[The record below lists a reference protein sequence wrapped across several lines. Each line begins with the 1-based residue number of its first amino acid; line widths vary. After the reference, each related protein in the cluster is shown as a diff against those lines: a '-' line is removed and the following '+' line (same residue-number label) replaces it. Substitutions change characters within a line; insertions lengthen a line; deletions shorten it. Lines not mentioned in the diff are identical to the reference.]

1 MKIQSVAILGA
12 GAVGSYI
19 IWGLSKKD
27 NIRLGVI
34 AEGDRARRLKE
45 SGCAINGAVY
55 RPKVWTP
62 QEAQGVDLLV
72 VALKYGALPGAL
84 ESIKT
89 AVGSNTVVMSLM
101 NGVDSEELIA
111 AQVGAEPVSYTH
123 LTLPTT

>member
-55 RPKVWTP
+55 RPEVYALRFLRGP
-62 QEAQGVDLLV
+62 DLR
-72 VALKYGALPGAL
+72 
-84 ESIKT
+84 
-89 AVGSNTVVMSLM
+89 AVNCP
-101 NGVDSEELIA
+101 ELWKASRPLSA
-111 AQVGAEPVSYTH
+111 AIP
-123 LTLPTT
+123 L

>member
-45 SGCAINGAVY
+45 SGCAIME
-55 RPKVWTP
+55 
-62 QEAQGVDLLV
+62 QF
-72 VALKYGALPGAL
+72 
-84 ESIKT
+84 T
-89 AVGSNTVVMSLM
+89 ARRSGPRRKRR
-101 NGVDSEELIA
+101 A
-111 AQVGAEPVSYTH
+111 
-123 LTLPTT
+123 

>member
-45 SGCAINGAVY
+45 SGCAIN
-55 RPKVWTP
+55 
-62 QEAQGVDLLV
+62 
-72 VALKYGALPGAL
+72 
-84 ESIKT
+84 
-89 AVGSNTVVMSLM
+89 
-101 NGVDSEELIA
+101 
-111 AQVGAEPVSYTH
+111 
-123 LTLPTT
+123 

>member
-45 SGCAINGAVY
+45 AAAPSME
-55 RPKVWTP
+55 
-62 QEAQGVDLLV
+62 QF
-72 VALKYGALPGAL
+72 
-84 ESIKT
+84 T
-89 AVGSNTVVMSLM
+89 ARRFGPRRKHR
-101 NGVDSEELIA
+101 A
-111 AQVGAEPVSYTH
+111 
-123 LTLPTT
+123 

>member
-55 RPKVWTP
+55 RP
-62 QEAQGVDLLV
+62 
-72 VALKYGALPGAL
+72 
-84 ESIKT
+84 
-89 AVGSNTVVMSLM
+89 
-101 NGVDSEELIA
+101 
-111 AQVGAEPVSYTH
+111 
-123 LTLPTT
+123 

>member
-55 RPKVWTP
+55 RP
-62 QEAQGVDLLV
+62 
-72 VALKYGALPGAL
+72 
-84 ESIKT
+84 
-89 AVGSNTVVMSLM
+89 
-101 NGVDSEELIA
+101 ELWKASRPLSA
-111 AQVGAEPVSYTH
+111 AIP
-123 LTLPTT
+123 L